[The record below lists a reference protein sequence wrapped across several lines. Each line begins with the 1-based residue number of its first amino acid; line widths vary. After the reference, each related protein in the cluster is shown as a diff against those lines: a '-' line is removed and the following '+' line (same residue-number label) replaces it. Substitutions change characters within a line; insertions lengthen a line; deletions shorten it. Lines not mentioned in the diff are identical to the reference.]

1 MRNKRLNDYTNYIID
16 ETNGGK
22 TMKKRQATNKKYFL
36 GLVAAVAVFLVL
48 FPWQVE
54 AQTDDQLCALVGQA
68 DSGAD
73 YDKDGFTDF
82 QECNGITLY
91 DGTQFPGSNNGGP
104 DRSLRL
110 GPADPDLFV
119 ILVLANPSNIPPDPL
134 EFVSNP
140 VGAGGLGIVTHE
152 IPLVHPERFVSPD
165 SPQKAV
171 RITEN
176 LHPEGIILGY
186 ANQGTPN
193 GLDEAIIYT
202 EHIKNHVKT
211 VCEQEG
217 SDSCTDVSGAVGPDQ
232 IISLYIKHTIA
243 HEIGH
248 MTNLAVEY
256 NRRFGGY
263 HYKAGSEVVL
273 EQAVKYTAKKDKVT
287 FYISTH
293 YAEPSQQGVQLQ

>member
-1 MRNKRLNDYTNYIID
+1 LRNKRLNVYISFITD

-22 TMKKRQATNKKYFL
+22 AMEKSQKINAKAGL
-36 GLVAAVAVFLVL
+36 GLLMVAFLVL
-48 FPWQVE
+48 AAFS
-54 AQTDDQLCALVGQA
+54 TQA
-68 DSGAD
+68 WAVVDCTNLPNNVVDSDG
-73 YDKDGFTDF
+73 DGFSDAL
-82 QECNGITLY
+82 ECSGIELY
-91 DGTQFPGSNNGGP
+91 SGVVVNTSP
-104 DRSLRL
+104 DVR
-110 GPADPDLFV
+110 DLFV
-119 ILVLANPSNIPPDPL
+119 ILVPANPSNFPPNPL

-140 VGAGGLGIVTHE
+140 VAAGGLGVVTHE
-152 IPLVHPERFVSPD
+152 IPLVHPERLVSPD
-165 SPQKAV
+165 SQQKAV
-171 RITEN
+171 RITED

-202 EHIKNHVKT
+202 EHIESHVRT

-217 SDSCTDVSGAVGPDQ
+217 SDSCTDVSGAVGPDE
-232 IISLYIKHTIA
+232 IIALYIKHTIA

-248 MTNLAVEY
+248 MTMLAVEY

-293 YAEPSQQGVQLQ
+293 YAEPDQLGLQLQ